1 MKKVLT
7 KLVPALLLAMGAASA
22 SASVMTLGT
31 IDKLYGSA
39 AGRGATASTGA
50 GSCDILN
57 ASSITVKDTSS
68 GCERFHD
75 TFNFSGLN
83 YKSLD
88 SLDLTLS
95 FSNTDDTNTVLIFF
109 KVKEDWRVK
118 IADTSSHSSS
128 VLLDMTNSTATTTQ
142 VFHIDAASHPD
153 VFANIATNGYFQL
166 WFGDEAAGANNFQLS
181 AASVKI
187 NGTPVPEP
195 ASLALFG
202 AALLGGIAARR
213 RRPS

>member
-39 AGRGATASTGA
+39 AGRGATASTGV
-50 GSCDILN
+50 GSCDVLN
-57 ASSITVKDTSS
+57 TSSITVKDTSS

-75 TFNFSGLN
+75 TFNFSGLK

-95 FSNTDDTNTVLIFF
+95 FSNTNNYNTIFIF
-109 KVKEDWRVK
+109 KVYEDWRVK

-128 VLLDMTNSTATTTQ
+128 VLMDMTNSTAATTQ

-202 AALLGGIAARR
+202 AALLGGVATRR